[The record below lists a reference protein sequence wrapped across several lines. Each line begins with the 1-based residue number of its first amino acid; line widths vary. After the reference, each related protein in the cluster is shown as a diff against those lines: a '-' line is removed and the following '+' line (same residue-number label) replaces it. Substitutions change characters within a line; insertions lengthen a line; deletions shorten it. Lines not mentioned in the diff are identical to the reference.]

1 MMQKVKLTLDEA
13 NSKLYGA
20 YCEADA
26 QAALR
31 GEAVPDRKKS
41 RKQRRAEDAI
51 NKRVVNEFV
60 RKAVFRTKRKLD
72 KGEK

>member
-1 MMQKVKLTLDEA
+1 MQKLDQRQSETALHEA
-13 NSKLYGA
+13 H
-20 YCEADA
+20 CEADA

-31 GEAVPDRKKS
+31 GDEIQERVKS
-41 RKQRRAEDAI
+41 RKQRRAEAAI

-60 RKAVFRTKRKLD
+60 RKAVFRAKRKLD